1 MQTQSLIT
9 VLDAA
14 LHHRGWD
21 DRKLAEATG
30 LTESTILTIRT
41 DPTALPSLTTINALS
56 IVLDI
61 PMRNLVAACGIDV
74 DAAAQLD
81 DTQRVQQMSTVIP
94 EIQWFLPLLTQLPL
108 DDRLAILAHA
118 ERRIQRHTSQ

>member
-1 MQTQSLIT
+1 MSPFSL
-9 VLDAA
+9 
-14 LHHRGWD
+14 HRGWD
-21 DRKLAEATG
+21 DRRLAEATG
-30 LTESTILTIRT
+30 LAESIILTIRN
-41 DPTALPSLTTINALS
+41 DPTALPALTTINALS

-61 PMRNLVAACGIDV
+61 PMRDLVTACGIDV

-81 DTQRVQQMSTVIP
+81 DTERVQQMSTVIP
-94 EIQWFLPLLTQLPL
+94 EIQWFLPLLTQLSL